1 MRSSDTIHR
10 DELQRRLEVMRSS
23 VDIALKT
30 LDDYSDLLVEAGDA
44 ADYRALPTRHL
55 RDIMMVME
63 AVAEGRAYR
72 SYVDGVSVQ
81 DWAKRLHALLTEE
94 FPDIT
99 QS

>member
-10 DELQRRLEVMRSS
+10 DELRRRLEVMRSS

-44 ADYRALPTRHL
+44 ADYRALPTRHV
-55 RDIMMVME
+55 RDIMMVLE
-63 AVAEGRAYR
+63 HTARGIAYNA
-72 SYVDGVSVQ
+72 YVDGVDVQ
-81 DWAKRLHALLTEE
+81 EWARRLHELLINE